1 MLTREI
7 AEAIVKETMIR
18 LNRNINIMD
27 ESGTIIASG
36 DPSRI
41 KQVHEGAL
49 EVIRKGKRLIITN
62 ENKNQWIG
70 SLLGINLPIEFQ
82 NKIVGVIGITGEPK
96 EVEDFGDLVKMLT
109 ELMIKQ
115 SYLASQ
121 SEWQQRTK
129 EMIIEELIKS
139 EPTLEIIDQR
149 LNLLHIQLHPPFSV
163 SIIEIKERSIQNQ
176 VLVKKIEEM
185 ISEGQYLV
193 GFLNVNRLFILI
205 SGLSEKKTKK
215 KLLFMNE
222 TLQRMGIQ
230 FRIGYAEQVHELKN
244 ISIAYEESDLAL
256 CIGDNEQ
263 QLIPYS
269 DIETKALVYQLDE
282 ALKQRYLKRIF
293 PKTSNKVIETL
304 QTFFEC
310 NLNIAKSAQALF
322 IHRNTLIYRLKK
334 IKEETG
340 YDPQIFKDAVPL
352 QLATWMNQKAKKNI
366 NPNPNPK

>member
-7 AEAIVKETMIR
+7 AEAIVKETMTR

-27 ESGTIIASG
+27 KSGIIIASG

-49 EVIRKGKRLIITN
+49 EVIRKGRPLIITN

-70 SLLGINLPIEFQ
+70 SLSGINLPIEFQ

-96 EVEDFGDLVKMLT
+96 EVEEFGDLVKMLT

-129 EMIIEELIKS
+129 EMIIEELINSDPKF
-139 EPTLEIIDQR
+139 EIIDQR
-149 LNLLHIQLHPPFSV
+149 LNLLHLQLHPPFSV
-163 SIIEIKERSIQNQ
+163 SIIEIKERTIQNQ
-176 VLVKKIEEM
+176 VLVKKIEDM

-205 SGLSEKKTKK
+205 SGLSENKTKK
-215 KLLFMNE
+215 KLLFVNE

-230 FRIGYAEQVHELKN
+230 FKIGYAAQVHEQKN
-244 ISIAYEESDLAL
+244 ISIAYQESDLAL
-256 CIGDNEQ
+256 LIGDDEQ

-269 DIETKALVYQLDE
+269 DIETKALVFQLDE

-293 PKTSNKVIETL
+293 PKASVKVIQTL

-310 NLNIAKSAQALF
+310 NLNIAETAKALF

-334 IKEETG
+334 IKEESG

-352 QLATWMNQKAKKNI
+352 QLAIWMNQKASKTF
-366 NPNPNPK
+366 NPNPK